1 MDSRRTLIQGGRLVD
16 PSIGLEATRD
26 IVVDGDR
33 VSDVALSSVV
43 GADCVVDAR
52 GMTVLPGF
60 IDVHTHSDFRIP
72 LDPTAPARLH
82 QGVTTDITGNCGFSP
97 FPLGPGHTELGA
109 LIGDQLS
116 TRWRGLDE
124 FGQDLASSGISMN
137 VAPLVGLGSVRT
149 RAMRHPGQAATS
161 EELTAMR
168 SLVESALEQGAFGVS
183 SGLVYFPNYCLSLE
197 ETVELLAPLA
207 EAGRI
212 YATHIRDERDHVV
225 EAVSEALTVARKAK
239 VRLQVSHHKA
249 LGKANW
255 GRTATTLAMM
265 KMAAEHTGL
274 AVGVDFYPYTS
285 GSTGLSSLLPAEVL
299 EAGFQHFRSQMTD
312 KSFKSKIRE
321 RIEHTAQFRL
331 DEIVI
336 STCHSRPEVSGVPL
350 LEAAESQSMEPLDLL
365 LDLLAAEGERI
376 TMLVSAASEQD
387 LAQVRAYPNSM
398 HGSDA
403 WLMTLEQARYE
414 HPRNIHS
421 ATKLLAPALAG
432 QISLHETV
440 EQLATRPAKQFAI
453 PERGSLAPG
462 NFADIVI
469 VDPARA
475 DRYLRT
481 ISDGRSYPEIV
492 RWVFVNGVAVIEDG
506 VHSGR
511 KPGRVLRAS

>member
-1 MDSRRTLIQGGRLVD
+1 M
-16 PSIGLEATRD
+16 
-26 IVVDGDR
+26 VV
-33 VSDVALSSVV
+33 
-43 GADCVVDAR
+43 
-52 GMTVLPGF
+52 MPGF

-82 QGVTTDITGNCGFSP
+82 QGVTTDVMGNCGFSP
-97 FPLGPGHTELGA
+97 FPLSPDQTELGA
-109 LIGDQLS
+109 FIGDQLP

-124 FGQDLASSGISMN
+124 FSRDLASSGISMN

-149 RAMRHPGQAATS
+149 RAMRHPGRTATS
-161 EELTAMR
+161 EELTVMR

-183 SGLVYFPNYCLSLE
+183 SGLVYFPNYCLSLD
-197 ETVELLAPLA
+197 ETVHLLAPLA

-225 EAVSEALTVARKAK
+225 DAVSEALTVARRAK
-239 VRLQVSHHKA
+239 VRLQVSHHKT
-249 LGKANW
+249 LGQANW
-255 GRTATTLAMM
+255 GRTETTLAMM
-265 KMAAEHTGL
+265 EAAAEDTGL

-299 EAGFQHFRSQMTD
+299 EAGFQQFRSQMAD
-312 KSFKSKIRE
+312 PSFKFRIRE
-321 RIEHTAQFRL
+321 RIERTAQFRL
-331 DEIVI
+331 DEITI
-336 STCHSRPEVSGVPL
+336 STSVSRPEVSGVPL

-421 ATKLLAPALAG
+421 ATRVLAPALAG
-432 QISLHETV
+432 HVSLDETV
-440 EQLATRPAKQFAI
+440 AQLATRPAEQFAI
-453 PERGSLAPG
+453 PARGSLIPG
-462 NFADIVI
+462 NFADVVI

-475 DRYLRT
+475 DLYLSAT
-481 ISDGRSYPEIV
+481 ADAMSYPEIV

-506 VHSGR
+506 AHSGR
-511 KPGRVLRAS
+511 RPGRVLRAS

>member
-1 MDSRRTLIQGGRLVD
+1 MRTLIQGGRLVD
-16 PSIGLEATRD
+16 PSIGPGATRD
-26 IVVDGDR
+26 VVVDGDR
-33 VSDVALSSVV
+33 VSDVAVGSDV

-52 GMTVLPGF
+52 GMIVLPGF

-82 QGVTTDITGNCGFSP
+82 QGVTTDVMGNCGFSP
-97 FPLGPGHTELGA
+97 FPLAPDHTELGA
-109 LIGDQLS
+109 FIGDQLA
-116 TRWRGLDE
+116 TRWSGLE
-124 FGQDLASSGISMN
+124 QYGQDLTASGISMN

-149 RAMRHPGQAATS
+149 RAMKHPGRTATS
-161 EELTAMR
+161 EELTVMR
-168 SLVESALEQGAFGVS
+168 SLVEAALEQGAFGVS
-183 SGLVYFPNYCLSLE
+183 SGLVYFPNYCLSLD
-197 ETVELLAPLA
+197 ETVQLLAPLS

-212 YATHIRDERDHVV
+212 YATHVRDERDNIVD
-225 EAVSEALTVARKAK
+225 AVSEALAVASRAK
-239 VRLQVSHHKA
+239 VRLQISHHKA
-249 LGKANW
+249 LGRANW
-255 GRTATTLAMM
+255 GRTETTLAMM
-265 KMAAEHTGL
+265 ETAAEQTGS

-299 EAGFQHFRSQMTD
+299 EAGFRDFRSQMND
-312 KSFKSKIRE
+312 ASFKTKIRE
-321 RIEHTAQFRL
+321 RIERTAQFRL
-331 DEIVI
+331 DEIVL
-336 STCHSRPEVSGVPL
+336 STSVSRPEVSGVPL

-421 ATKLLAPALAG
+421 ATKLLAGALAG
-432 QISLHETV
+432 QISLDETV
-440 EQLATRPAKQFAI
+440 AQLATRPAQQFAI

-475 DRYLRT
+475 DRYLSTTAERT
-481 ISDGRSYPEIV
+481 SYPEIV
-492 RWVFVNGVAVIEDG
+492 RWVFVNGVPVIEDG

-511 KPGRVLRAS
+511 KPGRVLRPQ